1 MGGKVAR
8 HLTPSSHFLRIVAA
22 ILIVAIAEVAPGSAI
37 ATVVTSAAN
46 IPYSGISPG
55 GVDMASGELILVMRP
70 DLVVDGPFPLVFQ
83 RYYASML
90 QREGFASG
98 RLGPNWLGTYD
109 WKLTLSPGNARLVTN
124 RGELI
129 HFTMGPVGGWD
140 LVSPTYARFKL
151 DQVGASWRFTN
162 PVDRHIY
169 FFDGTGLLT
178 QILDGHGNAL
188 TLSYAAGGGALTQV
202 SDGLGRTLTF
212 GYEPTTGLLTQV
224 TDGTRSVLFQ
234 FTFGTH
240 TSVLDA
246 DGKPWTYSY
255 QTPPDPV
262 MPALLI
268 GVMEPA
274 GNIPFTHEYDP
285 LGRVSM
291 QRDALS
297 HTATYTY
304 DTPTGNV
311 YTDPQGNPWTYQHDP
326 LRLTSLKDPN
336 TGSTNYFYD
345 PSGRIA
351 TIARPMGDP
360 TSFDYDPASGY
371 VGAVHYPDGN
381 SVFFDHGPHG
391 AGGATIFDITAAHYP
406 DGANVTYGRDAAG
419 NLTNYLDQASFPWT
433 GTYNARGQI
442 LTWTNPSSG
451 VTTYTYDTRGRPAT
465 VQDNAGNTAS
475 YIYDPLSRLTQV
487 NWPGG
492 SHRQFTYDNRDNLTM
507 VEDESGNPWTY
518 AYDDNGRLTT
528 ATDPLLH
535 ATGFVYDDVDRLS
548 QVVDPL
554 GHATLYDYD
563 LNGRLYHETDRS
575 GRVTTYGYDALN
587 RLTSVADPAGAPTTF
602 GHDGDGRVIFTQDAL
617 GHSAGFQYD
626 FMDRLTHMTDE
637 VTSEFDYSYDPMGRL
652 RQVNGPLGFSRS
664 FSYDPRGLLISA
676 ANGTSTV
683 QYEYTP
689 HRRVSQITDPNGNPW
704 PRSYDPQGRLQS
716 AADPLGRT
724 YGYEYDGLSRLVGI
738 TRPDLTAEQITYD
751 SNGNVTGRSFTDG
764 TTFTYDYDTAN
775 RMTNASPGVSFS
787 YDDAGRLTG
796 SNGFTY
802 THDFEGRILSET
814 LAPGKTVSYS
824 YESRGLLSQVQDWMS
839 GTTDFTYDA
848 AQRLTEVTPPDG
860 ITATYQYDA
869 ADRLISA
876 VERPGPIG
884 TPPLASIAITRDAL
898 GQPASIDRRQPLMP
912 GATSPATK
920 SFDYDVASQI
930 NGISHDALG
939 RTTGDGSR
947 TFQWDGASRL
957 THFTA
962 GADSP
967 QYAYDAFGHMLT
979 STQGNQTVHRAW
991 NYGHNPPTNDDT
1003 QVSLPTPNTSYN
1015 VRTPSGHLLYGVDGS
1030 TGARSLYH
1038 YDESGNTMFQTNNGG
1053 SVTAEYAYTPYGGVA
1068 ALGQTGNNSFTWG
1081 GASGAMQLES
1091 SGLFRVGGGIYD
1103 AETMRMISGLAANS
1117 GSGPEG
1123 DGPDESITFVYGK
1136 LDIKYVKQ
1144 TPEPPSIG
1152 DPGILP
1158 PGPCSPGSWVT
1169 KNSGPSQVG
1178 LRAAG
1183 TFIHEVGHTIGLNHG
1198 GAASSDASIAGLT
1211 RIKVYMC
1218 PSSPERTLDY
1228 GPNHISVMNYDY
1240 QPSASTDGSGG
1251 AEIGGGD
1258 FSTSLGRFKY
1268 WREREGTLLHEIG
1281 HNLDLCHGA
1290 PLPSDS
1296 DPDHDGLGGQWED
1309 GGWIDGDCNGQI
1321 DNGSDVM
1328 IAPHRPLQP
1337 PSPISLSE
1345 PAMKKPPLTTSDF
1358 PYHPWLPAF
1367 SPGSHHEVLDRSPCV
1382 WCPQ

>member
-1 MGGKVAR
+1 VAR
-8 HLTPSSHFLRIVAA
+8 LLTPSSYFLRIGAA
-22 ILIVAIAEVAPGSAI
+22 ILIAAIAEVAPGSAF

-55 GVDMASGELILVMRP
+55 GVDMATGELILVMHP
-70 DLVVDGPFPLVFQ
+70 DLVVNGPFPIVFQ

-98 RLGPNWLGTYD
+98 RLGPNWIMTYD
-109 WKLTLSPGNARLVTN
+109 WKLALSPGNARLVTN

-129 HFTMGPVGGWD
+129 RFTMGPAGGWD

-151 DQVGASWRFTN
+151 DQVGASWRVTN
-162 PVDRHIY
+162 PVDRYIY

-178 QILDGHGNAL
+178 QILDEHGNTL

-202 SDGLGRTLTF
+202 SDGLGRTITF
-212 GYEPTTGLLTQV
+212 GYDPTGLLTQV

-234 FTFGTH
+234 YTLGTH
-240 TSVLDA
+240 TSVLDT

-285 LGRVSM
+285 LGRVSR
-291 QRDALS
+291 QSDALS
-297 HTATYTY
+297 HIATYAY

-336 TGSTNYFYD
+336 SGSTNYFYD
-345 PSGRIA
+345 PSGRLA

-391 AGGATIFDITAAHYP
+391 VGGATIFDITAAHYP

-451 VTTYTYDTRGRPAT
+451 VTIYTYDTQGRPAT

-492 SHRQFTYDNRDNLTM
+492 SHRQFTYDNRDNLTL
-507 VEDESGNPWTY
+507 VQDESGNPWTFV
-518 AYDDNGRLTT
+518 YDDNGRLTT

-535 ATGFVYDDVDRLS
+535 ATGFVYDNVDRLS

-575 GRVTTYGYDALN
+575 GRATTYSYDALN
-587 RLTSVADPAGAPTTF
+587 RLTSVADPEGAPTTF

-652 RQVNGPLGFSRS
+652 RQVIGPLGLSRS
-664 FSYDPRGLLISA
+664 FRYDPRGLLISA

-704 PRSYDPQGRLQS
+704 PRSYDPQGRLES

-724 YGYEYDGLSRLVGI
+724 YDYEYDGLSRLIRI
-738 TRPDLTAEQITYD
+738 TRPDLTAEQIAYD

-764 TTFTYDYDTAN
+764 TTFTYGYDTAN

-787 YDDAGRLTG
+787 YDNAGRMTA

-824 YESRGLLSQVQDWMS
+824 YESRGLVSQVQDWMG
-839 GTTDFTYDA
+839 GTTPFTYDA
-848 AQRLTEVTPPDG
+848 AQRLTGMTPPDG
-860 ITATYQYDA
+860 IAATYQYDA
-869 ADRLISA
+869 ADRLISQ
-876 VERPGPIG
+876 VDKDPGPVG

-898 GQPASIDRRQPLMP
+898 GQPTSIDRRQPLMP

-920 SFDYDVASQI
+920 SFDYDAASQI

-957 THFTA
+957 TRFTA
-962 GADSP
+962 DSDSP
-967 QYAYDAFGHMLT
+967 QYAYDAFGHVLT
-979 STQGNQTVHRAW
+979 STQGNQTVQRAW

-1003 QVSLPTPNTSYN
+1003 QVSLPTPKTSYN
-1015 VRTPSGHLLYGVDGS
+1015 VRTPSGHLLYGVDGT
-1030 TGARSLYH
+1030 TGARSFYH
-1038 YDESGNTMFQTNNGG
+1038 YDESGNTMFLTNDAG
-1053 SVTAEYAYTPYGGVA
+1053 SVVTQYAYEPFGDVTV
-1068 ALGQTGNNSFTWG
+1068 LGQAADNPFTY
-1081 GASGAMQLES
+1081 GAAAEVIQLGS
-1091 SGLFRVGGGIYD
+1091 SGLFRMGGGIYD
-1103 AETMRMISGLAANS
+1103 AKTMRVISGPS
-1117 GSGPEG
+1117 TQSGPEVPEVG
-1123 DGPDESITFVYGK
+1123 KIWAGAASSFYDTEDPLQLEPQPARSGPASLPD
-1136 LDIKYVKQ
+1136 
-1144 TPEPPSIG
+1144 
-1152 DPGILP
+1152 ILP
-1158 PGPCSPGSWVT
+1158 PGPCSPGLW
-1169 KNSGPSQVG
+1169 
-1178 LRAAG
+1178 AAVNPAPDQNG
-1183 TFIHEVGHTIGLNHG
+1183 NP
-1198 GAASSDASIAGLT
+1198 AAP
-1211 RIKVYMC
+1211 M
-1218 PSSPERTLDY
+1218 
-1228 GPNHISVMNYDY
+1228 
-1240 QPSASTDGSGG
+1240 DGSGG
-1251 AEIGGGD
+1251 AEIGGQTFAGTLLHV
-1258 FSTSLGRFKY
+1258 SGHNISLGHGGKRTFEGVPIQDPGTLDY
-1268 WREREGTLLHEIG
+1268 AGTLLHELG
-1281 HNLDLCHGA
+1281 HTFGLDHGGSFDPGKRYA
-1290 PLPSDS
+1290 KRFAVFGHSVL
-1296 DPDHDGLGGQWED
+1296 DPDHDGLGGHWED
-1309 GGWIDGDCNGQI
+1309 TKWIDWDCNGQI
-1321 DNGSDVM
+1321 HNGSDVM
-1328 IAPHRPLQP
+1328 IVPHRPLEP
-1337 PSPISLSE
+1337 PSPMSLSE
-1345 PAMKKPPLTTSDF
+1345 PAMKRPPRNSEGVK
-1358 PYHPWLPAF
+1358 YGVWLPVF
-1367 SPGSHHEVLDRSPCV
+1367 SPGSRHEILDRSRCL